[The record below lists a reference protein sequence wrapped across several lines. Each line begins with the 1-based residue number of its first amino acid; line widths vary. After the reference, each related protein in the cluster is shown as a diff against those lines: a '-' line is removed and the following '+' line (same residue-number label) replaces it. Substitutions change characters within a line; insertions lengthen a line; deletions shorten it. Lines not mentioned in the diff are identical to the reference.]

1 MHEIPQTF
9 REMLS
14 RHKTKKW
21 GFRGERST
29 CCSCGLFC
37 VSCSS
42 SMLLPSPAPALPCVT
57 SSSSMLHTDSG
68 QFLAGPTAAAP
79 QTSLLSPCPYPCF
92 TACVIFHRSH
102 AHKPRRSVLDGSPHL
117 GPSHDGG
124 KASLTASPYT
134 VHAHM
139 VLIRM
144 ASPSRMPSSK
154 HLSDAQCQAVRH
166 ATSKHAAG
174 QTWHTPTR
182 PQHAAN
188 PQDPQAKGAAPSRLL
203 R

>member
-1 MHEIPQTF
+1 MAFSLRKVHAFSLRPFLRLLQD
-9 REMLS
+9 LHAS
-14 RHKTKKW
+14 
-21 GFRGERST
+21 SAA
-29 CCSCGLFC
+29 
-37 VSCSS
+37 SS
-42 SMLLPSPAPALPCVT
+42 STSLRHLQQLHASHRLRALPSW
-57 SSSSMLHTDSG
+57 SSSSGS
-68 QFLAGPTAAAP
+68 A
-79 QTSLLSPCPYPCF
+79 SILLSPCPYPCF

-166 ATSKHAAG
+166 AASKHAAG

-182 PQHAAN
+182 LQTRSTPPRPASQ
-188 PQDPQAKGAAPSRLL
+188 RRRTL
-203 R
+203 RGCSDFPC

>member
-1 MHEIPQTF
+1 MRPFLRLLQDLHA
-9 REMLS
+9 S
-14 RHKTKKW
+14 
-21 GFRGERST
+21 SAA
-29 CCSCGLFC
+29 
-37 VSCSS
+37 SS
-42 SMLLPSPAPALPCVT
+42 STSLRHLQQLHASHRLRALPSW
-57 SSSSMLHTDSG
+57 SSSSGS
-68 QFLAGPTAAAP
+68 A
-79 QTSLLSPCPYPCF
+79 SILLSPCPYPCF

-144 ASPSRMPSSK
+144 ASPSRMPSIK

-166 ATSKHAAG
+166 AASKHAAG

-182 PQHAAN
+182 LQTRSTPPRPASQ
-188 PQDPQAKGAAPSRLL
+188 RRRTL
-203 R
+203 RGCSDFPC

>member
-1 MHEIPQTF
+1 MRPFLRLLQQLHASSFADSSTS
-9 REMLS
+9 L
-14 RHKTKKW
+14 RHLQQLHASH
-21 GFRGERST
+21 RLR
-29 CCSCGLFC
+29 
-37 VSCSS
+37 
-42 SMLLPSPAPALPCVT
+42 ALPCWSDISGSAHV
-57 SSSSMLHTDSG
+57 SSFSVSIFML
-68 QFLAGPTAAAP
+68 A
-79 QTSLLSPCPYPCF
+79 
-92 TACVIFHRSH
+92 ACVIFHSSH

-166 ATSKHAAG
+166 AASKHAAG

-182 PQHAAN
+182 LQTRSTPPRPASQ
-188 PQDPQAKGAAPSRLL
+188 RRRTL
-203 R
+203 RGCSDFPC

>member
-1 MHEIPQTF
+1 MRF
-9 REMLS
+9 L
-14 RHKTKKW
+14 
-21 GFRGERST
+21 
-29 CCSCGLFC
+29 CGLFC
-37 VSCSS
+37 ASCKI
-42 SMLLPSPAPALPCVT
+42 SMLLPPPAPALPCVT
-57 SSSSMLHTDSG
+57 SSSSMLHTG
-68 QFLAGPTAAAP
+68 FGHFLPGPAAAAP
-79 QTSLLSPCPYPCF
+79 QASLLPPCPYPCSS
-92 TACVIFHRSH
+92 ACVIFHSSH

-144 ASPSRMPSSK
+144 ASPSRMPSIK

-182 PQHAAN
+182 LQTRSTP
-188 PQDPQAKGAAPSRLL
+188 PSPASQRRRTL
-203 R
+203 RGCSDFPC

>member
-1 MHEIPQTF
+1 MRF
-9 REMLS
+9 S
-14 RHKTKKW
+14 RGKVHV
-21 GFRGERST
+21 
-29 CCSCGLFC
+29 LFLRPFLRLLQQLHASSFH
-37 VSCSS
+37 VSGQY
-42 SMLLPSPAPALPCVT
+42 LRHLQQ
-57 SSSSMLHTDSG
+57 LHSFHVSG

-79 QTSLLSPCPYPCF
+79 QTSLLSPCPSPCF

-139 VLIRM
+139 VLIQM
-144 ASPSRMPSSK
+144 ASPSWMPSSK

-182 PQHAAN
+182 LQTRSKPPRPNKPRRPH
-188 PQDPQAKGAAPSRLL
+188 PRGRSDFPC
-203 R
+203 